1 MSEPTRELRILP
13 DSGALAA
20 AAADLIATLAAQAIA
35 DHGRF
40 SIALSG
46 GSTPR
51 AAFTLLA
58 QRNAVDWTRT
68 QIFWSDERSVPPDDP
83 DSNYRMARE
92 ALLEP
97 AHVPPEN
104 VHRMPGEVELLVAAA
119 DAYAAEL
126 RSALGAGRTRT
137 PRLDL
142 ILLGLGPDGHT
153 ASLFPHTDVLQDR
166 HRIVAA
172 NFVPRLQTNRL
183 TFTPKLINAAAA
195 VCFIVAGADKADA
208 LAAVREGAPGPDE
221 YPAQLVHPEEG
232 ALYWLVDEAAAARL
246 RTRT

>member
-1 MSEPTRELRILP
+1 MSEPTRELRIFP
-13 DSGALAA
+13 NPEALAA
-20 AAADLIATLAAQAIA
+20 AAADLIATLAQRAIA

-51 AAFTLLA
+51 AAYTLLA
-58 QRNAVDWTRT
+58 QRNDIDWTRT

-92 ALLEP
+92 ALLDP
-97 AHVPPEN
+97 ARVPPEN
-104 VHRMPGEVELLVAAA
+104 VHRMPGEIQLLVAAA
-119 DAYAAEL
+119 DTYAAEL
-126 RSALGAGRTRT
+126 RGALGMGRTRM

-142 ILLGLGPDGHT
+142 VLLGLGPDGHT
-153 ASLFPHTDVLQDR
+153 ASLFPHTDVLEDR

-172 NFVPRLQTNRL
+172 NFVPRLNTNRL

-195 VCFIVAGADKADA
+195 VCFIVAGADKAEA
-208 LAAVREGAPGPDE
+208 LAAVREGAPGPEE
-221 YPAQLVHPEEG
+221 YPAQLIHPEEG
-232 ALYWLVDEAAAARL
+232 ALYWLVDEAAAAQL
-246 RTRT
+246 KSRT